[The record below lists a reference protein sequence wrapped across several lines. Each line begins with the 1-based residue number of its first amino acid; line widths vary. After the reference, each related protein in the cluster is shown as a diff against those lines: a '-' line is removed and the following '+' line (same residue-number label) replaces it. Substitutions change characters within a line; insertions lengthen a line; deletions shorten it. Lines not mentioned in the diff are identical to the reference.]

1 MKFIQPYNDLLTKIV
16 NRGVKTDCTLALY
29 NEQITFNLESLNQ
42 KKHSLYRYL
51 LVMPEKRGSR
61 KSFIKY
67 ALAEA
72 VWYRQATRSVEM
84 IKEFGPIWE
93 TMADANGNANSNYG
107 YQLYENQRLC
117 QDIKQLPKAK
127 EQSFMIASHS
137 NMTSSNDLVCNNRI
151 DIRLSEE
158 NGEWVLDSRVI
169 ARSIDM
175 IMGLPYDMFA
185 AQGFLA
191 KIASMLQIQH
201 RRAVRLRELTF
212 NIANVHWY
220 DVHTPSQEELDALST
235 NILVIPFEHTP
246 FHRFDELRLANADKV
261 REYRDEE
268 AQFSYV
274 TDSFDVANIHSQW
287 SKMQQYAFATLD
299 EAVEAVEEKI
309 YALDNRMSRTNQ
321 KRFTH
326 LQTIK
331 ERLLANEWER
341 KTLIVVEHSLIY
353 IMYNGREY
361 IMMEALHQSSIVYDL
376 SSMQTQQ

>member
-16 NRGVKTDCTLALY
+16 NHGVETDCTHALY
-29 NEQITFNLESLNQ
+29 NEEITFNLEPLCQ

-51 LVMPEKRGSR
+51 LAMPEKRGSR

-72 VWYRQATRSVEM
+72 VWYRQSTRAIDM

-93 TMADANGNANSNYG
+93 SMTDANGHVNSNYG
-107 YQLYENQRLC
+107 YQLHENQQLC
-117 QDIKQLPKAK
+117 HDIKHLPTAK

-137 NMTSSNDLVCNNRI
+137 NMTSPNDLVCNNRI
-151 DIRLSEE
+151 DVCLSEE
-158 NGEWVLDSRVI
+158 NGEWILDARVV

-191 KIASMLQIQH
+191 KIASTLQLQH

-212 NIANVHWY
+212 HIANVHWY
-220 DVHTPSQEELDALST
+220 YVHTPSQAELDALST
-235 NILVIPFEHTP
+235 NIVVIPFEHTP
-246 FHRFDELRLANADKV
+246 FYRFDELRLANAAKV

-274 TDSFDVANIHSQW
+274 TDSFEVDSVNCRW
-287 SKMQQYAFATLD
+287 SRMNVYTFTTLD
-299 EAVEAVEEKI
+299 EVIDALQEKV
-309 YALDNRMSRTNQ
+309 YTLDNRVSRITS
-321 KRFTH
+321 KRFSH

-331 ERLLANEWER
+331 SRLLANAWER
-341 KTLIVVEHSLIY
+341 KTMIVVDHSLY
-353 IMYNGREY
+353 YVMYNGSDY
-361 IMMEALHQSSIVYDL
+361 LLIEALHQ
-376 SSMQTQQ
+376 

>member
-16 NRGVKTDCTLALY
+16 RKGVKTDCTLALY
-29 NEQITFNLESLNQ
+29 NEQITFNLESFNQ
-42 KKHSLYRYL
+42 KKHALYRYL
-51 LVMPEKRGSR
+51 LAMPEKRGSR
-61 KSFIKY
+61 KSFVKY

-93 TMADANGNANSNYG
+93 KMADANGNANSNYG

-117 QDIKQLPKAK
+117 HDIKQLPKAK

-158 NGEWVLDSRVI
+158 NGEWILDARVI

-191 KIASMLQIQH
+191 KVASMLQVQH

-220 DVHTPSQEELDALST
+220 DVHTPSQDELDALTT
-235 NILVIPFEHTP
+235 NVVVIPFEHTP

-274 TDSFDVANIHSQW
+274 TESADVANINSQW
-287 SKMQQYAFATLD
+287 SKMQQYAFETLD
-299 EAVEAVEEKI
+299 EAIEAVEEKI
-309 YALDNRMSRTNQ
+309 YALDNRMSRTNT

-331 ERLLANEWER
+331 ERLLANQWER
-341 KTLIVVEHSLIY
+341 KTLIVVEHSLLY

-361 IMMEALHQSSIVYDL
+361 VMMEALHQ
-376 SSMQTQQ
+376 